1 MKNLSRHRISFASG
15 MSLIEL
21 MVAVAIGSLLMLG
34 LATTFKN
41 SSETQ
46 REMERS
52 GRLIENGRYAIQ
64 LLSNDLHHA
73 GYYGYY
79 YEAVAAPGT
88 LPDPCEV
95 TSIPNLITAMAMPIQ
110 GYAAANLSSRPNIS
124 ATTCDD
130 KGLFTNAN
138 LSPGSDIFVIRRAS
152 TAVFTG
158 TPITNEVYLQSNART
173 ASILLG
179 NSSATVPAM
188 AANNVAQTLRK
199 FPHDT
204 SSTEAADTHKYQT
217 HVYFVSPCSFGSG
230 TNDVCTNADD
240 NIPTLKRLE
249 LTSNGT
255 STIMRVVPL
264 VEGIEYMKV
273 SYGID
278 TSPAAI
284 NLTTGFSGDG
294 VPDAYVDTPTAAQWP
309 LVVAVRFYLL
319 VRSADASPGHV
330 DAKSYAFPPTGI
342 TLGPFND
349 QFKRHVYSTE
359 VRPMNLAGRREIP

>member
-1 MKNLSRHRISFASG
+1 MKNVSRHVTPPASG

-41 SSETQ
+41 SSDTQ
-46 REMERS
+46 REMERT
-52 GRLIENGRYAIQ
+52 GRLIENGRYATQ
-64 LLSNDLHHA
+64 LLTDDLHHA
-73 GYYGYY
+73 GYYGFY
-79 YEAVAAPGT
+79 YEAVAAPAA
-88 LPDPCEV
+88 LPDPCET
-95 TSIPNLITAMAMPIQ
+95 TSIPNLVTAMAMPIQ
-110 GYAAANLSSRPNIS
+110 GYAAANISSRPDIS
-124 ATTCDD
+124 ATSCDD

-138 LSPGSDIFVIRRAS
+138 VSPGSDIFVIRRAS
-152 TAVFTG
+152 TAVFSG

-173 ASILLG
+173 VSILRG

-204 SSTEAADTHKYQT
+204 GDTTAADTYKYHN
-217 HVYFVSPCSFGSG
+217 HVYFIAPCSFGTG
-230 TNDVCTNADD
+230 TNDVCTTADD

-249 LTSNGT
+249 LTSTGT
-255 STIMRVVPL
+255 STVMRIVPL
-264 VEGIEYMKV
+264 VEGVEFMKV
-273 SYGID
+273 TYGID
-278 TSPAAI
+278 TSPTDI

-294 VPDAYVDTPTAAQWP
+294 VPDAYIATPTAAQWP
-309 LVVAVRFYLL
+309 LVVAVRIYLL
-319 VRSADASPGHV
+319 IRSTDPTPGHV